1 MYHYLQLAS
10 YLADSWLT
18 PVKSEWLLLA
28 VLEKEFYYFLALNM
42 LIPVCINGGG
52 MFALLTYSSV
62 VWVLSC
68 SREAEML
75 WA

>member
-1 MYHYLQLAS
+1 M
-10 YLADSWLT
+10 
-18 PVKSEWLLLA
+18 KGEWLLLA
-28 VLEKEFYYFLALNM
+28 VLEMEFYHFLAVNM

-62 VWVLSC
+62 REYCVQV
-68 SREAEML
+68 EAEIL